1 MLPAQAGVAH
11 RQGGGDR
18 VPVVL
23 PAQAGVAPGL
33 GQSAGR
39 RRCAPAQAGVAPT
52 RPDGGTGCSRAPRS
66 GGGGPWPVN
75 TRSKAKKCSPLRRG
89 WPLHGAEAEFLA
101 VVLPAQ
107 AGVAPFETARVFFGA
122 SCSPLRRGWPQQGWC
137 TRHCRRVLP
146 AQAGVAP
153 AWGRGRVPGRSAPRS
168 GGGGPYR
175 APYAAVAVAVSCSP
189 LRRGWPQRGPQRPV
203 HRQVLPAQAGWPQ
216 AHGPGFGVFPVLP
229 AQAGVAPHADD
240 PVHVLRRAPRSG
252 GGGPWEDIELER
264 STQCSPLRR
273 GWPGPH
279 PVDVDG
285 AEVCSPLRRG
295 WPRIV
300 VSVLGWSPCSPLR
313 RGWGGIS
320 NGAGSS
326 AKRPLALAAGQ

>member
-203 HRQVLPAQAGWPQ
+203 HRQVLPAQAGVAPTWS
-216 AHGPGFGVFPVLP
+216 ATPGSPPSAPRSG
-229 AQAGVAPHADD
+229 GVAPGAWSG
-240 PVHVLRRAPRSG
+240 LRCVPSAPRSG
-252 GGGPWEDIELER
+252 GGGPSCRRSRPR
-264 STQCSPLRR
+264 STPCSPLRR
-273 GWPGPH
+273 GWP
-279 PVDVDG
+279 
-285 AEVCSPLRRG
+285 
-295 WPRIV
+295 
-300 VSVLGWSPCSPLR
+300 LGGHR
-313 RGWGGIS
+313 
-320 NGAGSS
+320 A
-326 AKRPLALAAGQ
+326 